1 MFKRLYPLYRN
12 IAPKIRKL
20 AIILFAIGTI
30 LSIIT
35 GALFLIDALFLDG
48 DIFGGELWWIGL
60 LTIVFGPLISLI
72 GTWLLYGYGVLID
85 AACDNARIS
94 ARAYV
99 LDLQKSKRSESEYKR
114 EIWRLYDDCLITQ
127 AEYNSWI
134 MYDIDDRPGI

>member
-12 IAPKIRKL
+12 IATKIRKL
-20 AIILFAIGTI
+20 AIILFIVDTI

-60 LTIVFGPLISLI
+60 LTIVFGSLISWI
-72 GTWLLYGYGVLID
+72 CTWLLYGYGVLID

-94 ARAYV
+94 ARAYISY
-99 LDLQKSKRSESEYKR
+99 LKKNKSTETEYR
-114 EIWRLYDDCLITQ
+114 QEIWRLYDDCLITQ
-127 AEYNSWI
+127 AEYNRWI
-134 MYDIDDRPGI
+134 VYDINDRSGI